1 MPSEDDQIDLSRFR
15 VEKPWLI
22 EEEVKRILSKPK
34 QDQVEIVNQ
43 ILRNFKTKSDN
54 TRWVIGIMIEY
65 FLEYDPC
72 LIPRQVILD
81 MASDRSFSVRSSA
94 AYCFY
99 TLSNIAPSEV
109 PLDILRKLAAVGE
122 DWYVCT
128 PARAALKV
136 LSHKR
141 NAAVRII
148 LDMALSKDVAEVEV
162 GFSLL
167 LDIVRNDRE
176 VVDPET
182 IKKLGEHCTK
192 FQGEVGD
199 RIAKSFQ
206 QIVRIIQAKES
217 ESKVIRYSPF

>member
-1 MPSEDDQIDLSRFR
+1 VSKFR
-15 VEKPWLI
+15 VEQPWLI
-22 EEEVKRILSKPK
+22 EEEVKRILARPK
-34 QDQVEIVNQ
+34 QEQVQIVDQV
-43 ILRNFKTKSDN
+43 LRGFKTKSDD

-72 LIPRQVILD
+72 LIPRQIFLD

-141 NAAVRII
+141 TAAVKII
-148 LDMALSKDVAEVEV
+148 LDMISSKNVEEGEV
-162 GFSLL
+162 GVSMLL
-167 LDIVRNDRE
+167 EVVRNDHGI
-176 VVDPET
+176 VDLET
-182 IKKLGEHCTK
+182 LKKLEKHCSE
-192 FQGEVGD
+192 FQGEVGK
-199 RIAKSFQ
+199 RITQSLQ
-206 QIVRIIQAKES
+206 QIIWTIQTKELA
-217 ESKVIRYSPF
+217 SKVIRYSPF